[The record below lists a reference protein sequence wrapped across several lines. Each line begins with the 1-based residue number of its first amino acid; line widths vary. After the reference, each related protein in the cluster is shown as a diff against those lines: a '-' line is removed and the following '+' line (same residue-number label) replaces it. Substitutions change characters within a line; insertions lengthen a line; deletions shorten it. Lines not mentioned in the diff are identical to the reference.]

1 MSKVRTT
8 TVDLFTPDEHAIL
21 AEWFKLKPPATAQ
34 NIVVDEA
41 IGRLG
46 FDKEP
51 GLYRRIDAAVAF
63 IVLER
68 AEKRLPQW
76 SAIRDDKLILAR
88 KHRDASKIPN
98 RKVVLQPRPLFCIN
112 WADSGPGFSWPVE
125 YYVTW
130 LPYYDRHVV
139 TASADSPDAFGYCD
153 FALGAFGIDTPIKEG
168 ARKIICGDWS
178 DQNTQGGQQRWVCLF
193 STDLISKQE
202 AEAWAEQVWPSERG
216 KEDEDE
222 FYSRVGRGPITV
234 ARSPTRER
242 QVLPFRKQSQQKP
255 DSEELKEREQR
266 KLDPKRQALVR
277 QIVEGHPET
286 KWDSEALQRLHDD
299 LEAWGE

>member
-153 FALGAFGIDTPIKEG
+153 FALGAFRIDTPIKEG

-242 QVLPFRKQSQQKP
+242 QVLPFRKRSQKQ

-266 KLDPKRQALVR
+266 KLDPRRQDLVR
-277 QIVEGHPET
+277 RIVEGHPET
-286 KWDSEALQRLHDD
+286 KWDSEALRRLHDD